1 MAAPTVPV
9 YDYSHAEPS
18 LAVFTSRVLK
28 MYFENLGRSRVAQV
42 LDVGP
47 VCEENI
53 MYFAQRV
60 KRFYVCDLFL
70 RLNRD
75 RRKGLST
82 EKIRQYLDYAPGSFD
97 GINLWDLIDHLKN
110 DEISRLM
117 NLFKILLKPGAMMFV
132 TSFEK
137 QWAPSQTHS
146 FLIKDGYQIAF
157 RSQNHLDLPRY
168 YHTNRIMTAILSEF
182 QTVKSFIYRNG
193 VREFLCK
200 KENILGGAK
209 KHEKM
214 RS

>member
-1 MAAPTVPV
+1 MATPTVPV

-18 LAVFTSRVLK
+18 LAVFTSRMLE
-28 MYFENLGRSRVAQV
+28 MYFENLGRSPTAQV

-53 MYFAQRV
+53 RYFAQRV
-60 KRFYVCDLFL
+60 KRFHVCDLFL
-70 RLNRD
+70 RLNRN

-82 EKIRQYLDYAPGSFD
+82 EKVREYLDHAPGSFD

-110 DEISRLM
+110 DEIGRLV
-117 NLFKILLKPGAMMFV
+117 NRCQILLKPGGMMIV

-146 FLIKDGYQIAF
+146 FVIKDDNQIAF
-157 RSQNHLDLPRY
+157 RLQDHLDLPRY
-168 YHTNRIMTAILSEF
+168 YHSNRIMTAILSEF

-200 KENILGGAK
+200 
-209 KHEKM
+209 
-214 RS
+214 SD